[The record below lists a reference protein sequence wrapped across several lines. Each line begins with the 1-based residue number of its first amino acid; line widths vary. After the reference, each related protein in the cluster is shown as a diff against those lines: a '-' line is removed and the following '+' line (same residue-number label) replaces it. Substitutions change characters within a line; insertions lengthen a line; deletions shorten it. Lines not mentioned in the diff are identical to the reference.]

1 MKKLLALTFIL
12 MSFSFAT
19 SAQVI
24 RERVQK
30 HRIREGFRNGQLTR
44 PERFELRKDQFR
56 YQNMQHRVHRDGI
69 VTPIERRRLHKQKAE
84 NRREQFRY
92 MHNRQR
98 RVI

>member
-12 MSFSFAT
+12 MSLSFAV
-19 SAQVI
+19 SAQGI

-30 HRIREGFRNGQLTR
+30 HRIREGFRSGQITR

-56 YQNMQHRVHRDGI
+56 YQHMQRRVHRDGV
-69 VTPIERRRLHKQKAE
+69 VTPMERRRLHKQKAE
-84 NRREQFRY
+84 NRRQQFRY

>member
-1 MKKLLALTFIL
+1 MKKLVALSFLVMIL
-12 MSFSFAT
+12 TVAV
-19 SAQVI
+19 SAQTT
-24 RERVQK
+24 RERIQK
-30 HRIREGFRNGQLTR
+30 HRVREGFRSGQITR

-56 YQNMQHRVHRDGI
+56 YQSMQRRAHRDGR